1 MLARALA
8 RAARSRAVCALGTI
22 SFVHL
27 CVRFQCARTLRP
39 SRDSVGMTSISLL
52 HESDRDGEDCVRTP
66 SSACSI
72 GETPFQLRVHG
83 DRVVGGGRINTPL
96 VHERSLVNSL
106 DVGGGVGTRGVAS
119 WRPHAACWSSASSF
133 PYGMLPA
140 PWLDQRRAIC
150 CPNGPRRSGCAPS
163 SLSQHHVYVP
173 RQCGCDVSCQ
183 LTMVVLPIAR
193 FGVGKEGSWWQRIAR
208 VGLRNG
214 VEDIGGIHSGTSSR
228 AMLGAV
234 PAMLDAG
241 GLRAGIPVLVLDDGV
256 RDGVPQ

>member
-1 MLARALA
+1 
-8 RAARSRAVCALGTI
+8 
-22 SFVHL
+22 
-27 CVRFQCARTLRP
+27 
-39 SRDSVGMTSISLL
+39 MTSISLL